1 MIALTS
7 AIAKVYHQVVSD
19 RSVTYLLANN
29 LIDIETQKAFLPK
42 VNGCLEHG
50 KILNEIVAN
59 ARKNHKTVHI
69 SFLDLADA
77 FGSVSHE
84 LIRHTLERNKIPP
97 NIVQYVTNLYS
108 LLNGKVKGPSWESE
122 PFRFQTGTFQGDPLS
137 PVLFIMV
144 FNPIISKLKSYENK
158 YGYSLNNTNY
168 ITLPYADDFNLITTD
183 KRRHQRIL
191 NEIQEMTSSM
201 NLTLK
206 PTKCRSISICGGSPK
221 EVLYKLGDAEIGT
234 VKEKPEKFLGSV
246 ITFNG
251 SSSGIFKFIH
261 DKLNSSLVNIDNSK
275 VRGEYKVRVYK
286 DYLLHSLRFSLTFH
300 DLPKTS
306 LQELDMLTRRYL
318 KSG

>member
-234 VKEKPEKFLGSV
+234 VKEKPEKFWVQS
-246 ITFNG
+246 
-251 SSSGIFKFIH
+251 
-261 DKLNSSLVNIDNSK
+261 
-275 VRGEYKVRVYK
+275 
-286 DYLLHSLRFSLTFH
+286 
-300 DLPKTS
+300 
-306 LQELDMLTRRYL
+306 
-318 KSG
+318 